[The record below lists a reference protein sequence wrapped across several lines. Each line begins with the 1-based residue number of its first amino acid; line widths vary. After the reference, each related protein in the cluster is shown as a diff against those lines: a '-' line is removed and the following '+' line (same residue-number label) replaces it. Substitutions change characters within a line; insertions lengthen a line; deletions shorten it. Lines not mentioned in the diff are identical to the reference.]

1 MKTIDLTKYG
11 RQNVS
16 FYLALERYI
25 LNADE
30 WLDEELFFIW
40 DIYPAIVCGKH
51 QLIEGEVNMEY
62 VRKIGVPIYRRHS
75 GGGTIFADEGCFMF
89 TFIKRSGRRDDVFR
103 ECLSSIVKA
112 FGEIGLE
119 TELSGR
125 NDLLFK
131 GKKFSGNAYYR
142 NENGSILHGTL
153 LYKTDIE
160 QLVRTITPDNEKL
173 ISKGIESVRQRVINV
188 GDYMTLGREELMR
201 HLSNA
206 QCTMHNAQSKETR
219 DTRHETRDARHEMR
233 DDERFVIYLS
243 EEDYNNV
250 KSIELEYLTD
260 EWIWGNNPPYTFK
273 NKQRFA
279 WGGIEVRLDVRNGRI
294 KSVEFNGDFFTHR
307 DLQSLYDVFVD
318 VEFQAEAIREVI
330 DRVKVEDYILGAT
343 VEDIL
348 LLMENK

>member
-1 MKTIDLTKYG
+1 MKTIDLSKYG
-11 RQNVS
+11 RQTVS
-16 FYLALERYI
+16 FYLALERYL
-25 LNADE
+25 LNSPE
-30 WLDEELFFIW
+30 WRNDDLFFIW
-40 DIYPAIVCGKH
+40 DIHPAIVCGKH

-62 VRKIGVPIYRRHS
+62 VKKIGVPIYRRHS

-89 TFIKRSGRRDDVFR
+89 TFVKRVGKRDDVFR
-103 ECLSSIVKA
+103 ECLSSVVEA

-125 NDLLFK
+125 NDLLFR

-206 QCTMHNAQSKETR
+206 QCKIYNAQLGAYYYDMVE
-219 DTRHETRDARHEMR
+219 
-233 DDERFVIYLS
+233 LS
-243 EEDYNNV
+243 ESDYNVV
-250 KSIELEYLTD
+250 KSIEPEYLTD
-260 EWIWGNNPPYTFK
+260 EWLWGNNPPYTFK
-273 NKQRFA
+273 NKMRFA
-279 WGGIEVRLDVRNGRI
+279 WGGIEVRLDVKNGRI
-294 KSVEFNGDFFTHR
+294 RAMECNGDFFTHQ

-318 VEFQAEAIREVI
+318 VEFRIEAMREVL
-330 DRVKVEDYILGAT
+330 DRVKIGDYILGAT
-343 VEDIL
+343 AEDFL
-348 LLMENK
+348 LLVEKR

>member
-25 LNADE
+25 LNASE

-40 DIYPAIVCGKH
+40 DIHPAIVCGKH

-89 TFIKRSGRRDDVFR
+89 TFIKRSGKRDDVFR
-103 ECLSSIVKA
+103 ECLSSVVRA

-201 HLSNA
+201 HLEDSIAGNREGLSQEEFDRVRA
-206 QCTMHNAQSKETR
+206 IEP
-219 DTRHETRDARHEMR
+219 E
-233 DDERFVIYLS
+233 YLS
-243 EEDYNNV
+243 
-250 KSIELEYLTD
+250 D
-260 EWIWGNNPPYTFK
+260 EWLWGNNPPYTFK

-279 WGGIEVRLDVRNGRI
+279 WGGIEVRLDVKNGRI
-294 KSVEFNGDFFTHR
+294 KSVEFNGDFFTHQ
-307 DLQSLYDVFVD
+307 DLKPLCDAFVD
-318 VEFQAEAIREVI
+318 VEFRTEEMREALN
-330 DRVKVEDYILGAT
+330 RVKVEEYILGAT
-343 VEDIL
+343 TEDIL
-348 LLMENK
+348 SLVETQ

>member
-25 LNADE
+25 LNASE

-40 DIYPAIVCGKH
+40 DIHPAIVCGKH

-89 TFIKRSGRRDDVFR
+89 TFIKRSGKRDDVFR
-103 ECLSSIVKA
+103 ECLSSVVKA

-206 QCTMHNAQSKETR
+206 QLKETR
-219 DTRHETRDARHEMR
+219 DTRHETRD
-233 DDERFVIYLS
+233 DEQFVIYLS

-250 KSIELEYLTD
+250 KSIEPEYLTD
-260 EWIWGNNPPYTFK
+260 EWLWGNNPPYTFK

-279 WGGIEVRLDVRNGRI
+279 WGGIEVRLDVKNGRI
-294 KSVEFNGDFFTHR
+294 KSVEFNGDFFTHQ
-307 DLQSLYDVFVD
+307 DLKPLCDAFVD
-318 VEFQAEAIREVI
+318 VEFRTEEMREVLSK
-330 DRVKVEDYILGAT
+330 VKVEEYILGAT
-343 VEDIL
+343 TEDIL
-348 LLMENK
+348 SLVETQ

>member
-25 LNADE
+25 LNASE

-40 DIYPAIVCGKH
+40 DIHPAIVCGKH

-89 TFIKRSGRRDDVFR
+89 TFIKRSGKRDDVFR
-103 ECLSSIVKA
+103 ECLSSVVKA

-206 QCTMHNAQSKETR
+206 QCKMHNAQLKETR
-219 DTRHETRDARHEMR
+219 DTRHEIRDTRHEIR
-233 DDERFVIYLS
+233 DDEQLVIYLS

-250 KSIELEYLTD
+250 KSIEPEYLTD
-260 EWIWGNNPPYTFK
+260 EWLWGNNPPYTFK

-279 WGGIEVRLDVRNGRI
+279 WGGIEVRLDVKNGRI
-294 KSVEFNGDFFTHR
+294 KSVEFNGDFFTHQ
-307 DLQSLYDVFVD
+307 DLKPLCDAFVD
-318 VEFQAEAIREVI
+318 VEFRTEEMREVLSK
-330 DRVKVEDYILGAT
+330 VKVEEYILGAT
-343 VEDIL
+343 TEDIL
-348 LLMENK
+348 SLVETQ

>member
-1 MKTIDLTKYG
+1 MKTLDLTKYG

-16 FYLALERYI
+16 FYLALERHI
-25 LNADE
+25 LNAPE
-30 WLDEELFFIW
+30 WRNDELFFIW
-40 DIYPAIVCGKH
+40 DINPAIVCGKH
-51 QLIEGEVNMEY
+51 QLIESEVNMDY

-89 TFIKRSGRRDDVFR
+89 TFIKRTGKRDDVFR
-103 ECLSSIVKA
+103 ECLSSVVEA
-112 FGEIGLE
+112 FHEIGLD

-125 NDLLFK
+125 NDLMFR

-188 GDYMTLGREELMR
+188 GDYMDLGREELMR

-206 QCTMHNAQSKETR
+206 QCRIHNAQSEKTR
-219 DTRHETRDARHEMR
+219 DTRHETRDNEQ
-233 DDERFVIYLS
+233 FTVYLS
-243 EEDYNNV
+243 IEDYNIV
-250 KSIELEYLTD
+250 KLIEPEYLSD
-260 EWIWGNNPPYTFK
+260 EWMWGNNPPYTFK

-279 WGGIEVRLDVRNGRI
+279 WGVCEVRIDVKGDII
-294 KSVEFNGDFFTHR
+294 KSIEFNGDFFTHQ
-307 DLQSLYDVFVD
+307 DLTPLYKALIGTKFESD
-318 VEFQAEAIREVI
+318 ALHEVI
-330 DRVKVEDYILGAT
+330 SQIRIEDYILGAT
-343 VEDIL
+343 ADDIL
-348 LLMENK
+348 SIIR

>member
-25 LNADE
+25 LNASE

-40 DIYPAIVCGKH
+40 DIHPAIVCGKH

-89 TFIKRSGRRDDVFR
+89 TFIKRSGKRDDVFR
-103 ECLSSIVKA
+103 ECLSSVVKA

-206 QCTMHNAQSKETR
+206 QCRMQNAQLKETR
-219 DTRHETRDARHEMR
+219 DTRHETRD
-233 DDERFVIYLS
+233 DKQFVIYLS

-250 KSIELEYLTD
+250 KSIEPDYLTD
-260 EWIWGNNPPYTFK
+260 EWLWGNNPPYTFK

-279 WGGIEVRLDVRNGRI
+279 WGGIEVRLDVKNGRI
-294 KSVEFNGDFFTHR
+294 KSVEFNGDFFTHQ
-307 DLQSLYDVFVD
+307 DLKPLYDSFVD
-318 VEFQAEAIREVI
+318 VDFQPEAIREVLN
-330 DRVKVEDYILGAT
+330 RVKVEEYILGAT
-343 VEDIL
+343 TEDIL
-348 LLMENK
+348 SLVETQ

>member
-25 LNADE
+25 LNAPE
-30 WLDEELFFIW
+30 WLNEELFFIW
-40 DIYPAIVCGKH
+40 DINPAIVCGKH

-62 VRKIGVPIYRRHS
+62 VKRIGVPIYRRHS

-89 TFIKRSGRRDDVFR
+89 TFIKRTGKRDDVFR
-103 ECLSSIVKA
+103 ECLSSVVEA

-201 HLSNA
+201 HLEDSIAGNREA
-206 QCTMHNAQSKETR
+206 LSQEEFDRVRAIEP
-219 DTRHETRDARHEMR
+219 E
-233 DDERFVIYLS
+233 YLS
-243 EEDYNNV
+243 
-250 KSIELEYLTD
+250 D
-260 EWIWGNNPPYTFK
+260 EWMWGNNPPYTFK

-279 WGGIEVRLDVRNGRI
+279 WGGIELRLDVKNGRI
-294 KSVEFNGDFFTHR
+294 KAVECNGDFFTHQ
-307 DLQSLYDVFVD
+307 DLQPLYDAFVD
-318 VEFQAEAIREVI
+318 VEFRTEAMREVLS
-330 DRVKVEDYILGAT
+330 RVKVEDYILGAT
-343 VEDIL
+343 ADDIL
-348 LLMENK
+348 SLVENK

>member
-25 LNADE
+25 LNASE

-40 DIYPAIVCGKH
+40 DIHPAIVCGKH

-89 TFIKRSGRRDDVFR
+89 TFIKRSGKRDDVFR
-103 ECLSSIVKA
+103 ECLSSVVRA

-201 HLSNA
+201 HLEDSIAGNREGLSQEEFDRVRA
-206 QCTMHNAQSKETR
+206 IEP
-219 DTRHETRDARHEMR
+219 E
-233 DDERFVIYLS
+233 YLS
-243 EEDYNNV
+243 
-250 KSIELEYLTD
+250 D
-260 EWIWGNNPPYTFK
+260 EWLWDNNPPYTFK

-279 WGGIEVRLDVRNGRI
+279 WGAIEVRLDVKNGRI
-294 KSVEFNGDFFTHR
+294 KSVEFNGDFFTHQ
-307 DLQSLYDVFVD
+307 DLKPLCDAFVD
-318 VEFQAEAIREVI
+318 VEFRTEEMREALN
-330 DRVKVEDYILGAT
+330 RVKVEEYILGAAT
-343 VEDIL
+343 EDIL
-348 LLMENK
+348 SLVETQ

>member
-11 RQNVS
+11 RQDVS

-25 LNADE
+25 LNAPE
-30 WLDEELFFIW
+30 WQSEELFFIW
-40 DIYPAIVCGKH
+40 DIHPAIVCGKH

-89 TFIKRSGRRDDVFR
+89 TFIKRSGKRDDVFR
-103 ECLSSIVKA
+103 ECLSSVVEA

-201 HLSNA
+201 HLEDSIAGNREGLSQEEFDRVRA
-206 QCTMHNAQSKETR
+206 IEP
-219 DTRHETRDARHEMR
+219 E
-233 DDERFVIYLS
+233 YLS
-243 EEDYNNV
+243 
-250 KSIELEYLTD
+250 D
-260 EWIWGNNPPYTFK
+260 EWMWGNNPPYTFK

-279 WGGIEVRLDVRNGRI
+279 WGGIEVRLDVKNGRI
-294 KSVEFNGDFFTHR
+294 KSVEFNGDFFTHQ
-307 DLQSLYDVFVD
+307 DLQPLYDAFVD
-318 VEFQAEAIREVI
+318 VDFQPDAMREALN
-330 DRVKVEDYILGAT
+330 RVKVEDYILGAKA
-343 VEDIL
+343 EDIFSII
-348 LLMENK
+348 K

>member
-1 MKTIDLTKYG
+1 MKTIDLTRYG

-25 LNADE
+25 LNAEE
-30 WLDEELFFIW
+30 WRDEELFFIW
-40 DIYPAIVCGKH
+40 DINPAIVCGKH
-51 QLIEGEVNMEY
+51 QLIESEGNMEY

-89 TFIKRSGRRDDVFR
+89 TFIKREGKRDDVFR
-103 ECLSSIVKA
+103 NCLSAVVKA
-112 FGEIGLE
+112 FAEIGLE

-125 NDLLFK
+125 NDLIFK

-153 LYKTDIE
+153 LYKTDLE

-201 HLSNA
+201 HLEDSIAVN
-206 QCTMHNAQSKETR
+206 R
-219 DTRHETRDARHEMR
+219 DC
-233 DDERFVIYLS
+233 FS
-243 EEDYNNV
+243 QEEFDKV
-250 KSIELEYLTD
+250 KAIEPEYLTN
-260 EWIWGNNPPYTFK
+260 EWMWGNNPPYTFK

-279 WGGIEVRLDVRNGRI
+279 WGGIEIRVDVKNGKI
-294 KSVEFNGDFFTHR
+294 KSVEFNGDFFTHQ
-307 DLQSLYDVFVD
+307 DLQQLYDVFVGVD
-318 VEFQAEAIREVI
+318 FQLDEMKETLNQI
-330 DRVKVEDYILGAT
+330 KVEDYILGAT
-343 VEDIL
+343 AEDIL
-348 LLMENK
+348 SLL

>member
-11 RQNVS
+11 RQDVS

-25 LNADE
+25 LNAPE
-30 WLDEELFFIW
+30 WQSDELFFIW
-40 DIYPAIVCGKH
+40 DIHPAIVCGKH

-89 TFIKRSGRRDDVFR
+89 TFIKRSGKRDDVFR
-103 ECLSSIVKA
+103 ECLSSVVKA

-201 HLSNA
+201 HLEDSIAGNR
-206 QCTMHNAQSKETR
+206 EG
-219 DTRHETRDARHEMR
+219 
-233 DDERFVIYLS
+233 LS
-243 EEDYNNV
+243 QEEFDRV
-250 KSIELEYLTD
+250 RAIEPEYLTD
-260 EWIWGNNPPYTFK
+260 EWLWGNNPPYTFK

-279 WGGIEVRLDVRNGRI
+279 WGGIEVRLDVKNGRI
-294 KSVEFNGDFFTHR
+294 KSVEFNGDFFTHQ
-307 DLQSLYDVFVD
+307 DLQPLYDAFVD
-318 VEFQAEAIREVI
+318 VDFQPDAMREALN
-330 DRVKVEDYILGAT
+330 RVKVEDYILGAT
-343 VEDIL
+343 AEDIFSIISVR
-348 LLMENK
+348 